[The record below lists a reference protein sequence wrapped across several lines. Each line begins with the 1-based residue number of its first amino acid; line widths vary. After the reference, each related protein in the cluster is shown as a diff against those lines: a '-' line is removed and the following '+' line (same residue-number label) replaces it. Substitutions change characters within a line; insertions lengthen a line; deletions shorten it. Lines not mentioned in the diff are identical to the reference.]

1 MKLLEPFINS
11 ILIYNINNSR
21 NYLPAICF
29 AKSCSKMY
37 CLSGF
42 KKFVFLFYASSTQ
55 IELALG
61 IKNFSNFLRKDAF
74 TQKLF
79 GSWLNE

>member
-1 MKLLEPFINS
+1 MLSDSSALRKVV
-11 ILIYNINNSR
+11 
-21 NYLPAICF
+21 
-29 AKSCSKMY
+29 AKCTVY
-37 CLSGF
+37 QGF
-42 KKFVFLFYASSTQ
+42 KKFVFLFYASFTQ